1 MTLYLQCKRVAIA
14 VALLALLAACG
25 PEAGRQRSGGLGADM
40 GNHHQD
46 VPGSKVFNDNRP

>member
-1 MTLYLQCKRVAIA
+1 MRIYLQYKRVAIA

-25 PEAGRQRSGGLGADM
+25 PEEGRQRGAGLGADI

-46 VPGSKVFNDNRP
+46 VPGSKVFNDNTP